1 MFDAIRN
8 KSRILMGVLVVLI
21 IPSFVLFGVDGYNNR
36 AERGAVV
43 AKIADFEI
51 TQQQWDA
58 RHQQEVDRI
67 RASMPNLDPK
77 MLGSDEARYA
87 SLERMVDERLVA
99 VASEKQLLVTSDQRL
114 ANYLKQ
120 DPSIA
125 SLRGPDGKLD
135 MDRYRQLAASQG
147 MTPEMLEAQVRRDLS
162 GKQVMSALQ
171 ASAMASQLQSDLA
184 LQAFL
189 QRREIQIQRF
199 SPADFVSKV
208 QPQDA
213 ELEQFYQSRSE
224 RFRSTESADVEF
236 LVLDAATLAKNIHLP
251 EQDIKSYY
259 EQNIQRLSGQE
270 QRRASHILINAP
282 KDAPAAERDKAR
294 NKVEGLLASVRKEPK
309 SFADLARKNSD
320 DPGSARNGGDL
331 EFFAKGAMVKAFED
345 AAFALKK
352 GEISAVVESEFGFHI
367 IQLTDIKAPMTPSL
381 EVMRPQLEAD
391 LRQQQSKRQFAELAE
406 TFSNSVYEQADTLT
420 PIAEKLRL
428 QVQQVK
434 GVSRIPSASIQGVLA
449 NPKILEAL
457 FSEES
462 ISKRRN
468 TAAIELGNNTL
479 VSARLISYKP
489 SALRPFADV
498 KDQVRTEFVLEQAMV
513 LAKAEGQA
521 RLAEWQKQPDLA
533 RVGPALIVSRDQ
545 TQGQAQ
551 KLVDAVLRTDP
562 SSMPSLVGVD
572 FGAMGYALVRVN
584 KVVPRELSSP
594 QQKAQ
599 TLNQFQRLLV
609 GAESAAY
616 MAHLRAQFK
625 VQILAPKPKPT
636 ALAAS

>member
-1 MFDAIRN
+1 
-8 KSRILMGVLVVLI
+8 
-21 IPSFVLFGVDGYNNR
+21 VDGYNNR
-36 AERGAVV
+36 AERWAVV

-367 IQLTDIKAPMTPSL
+367 IKLTDIKAPMTSSL
-381 EVMRPQLEAD
+381 EAMRPQLEAD
-391 LRQQQSKRQFAELAE
+391 LRQQQSKRQFAEFAE

>member
-1 MFDAIRN
+1 
-8 KSRILMGVLVVLI
+8 MGVLVVLI